1 MSIEL
6 NSLERRTRE
15 LFEKAD
21 KPFGEMNHIML
32 SKVFATMWAHSLSIN
47 RIIKIA
53 KAIYDIDGPIDF
65 DPALKNLV
73 KQKVL
78 RTRKVQNV
86 TLYEV
91 NY

>member
-1 MSIEL
+1 MNVEL
-6 NSLERRTRE
+6 ATNERRTRE
-15 LFEKAD
+15 LFAKAD
-21 KPFGEMNHIML
+21 KSYGEMQHMLL
-32 SKVFATMWAHSLSIN
+32 SKVFSTMWAHSLSIH
-47 RIIKIA
+47 RIEKIA
-53 KAIYDIDGPIDF
+53 EAIYDVNKITGF

-73 KQKVL
+73 EQKVL